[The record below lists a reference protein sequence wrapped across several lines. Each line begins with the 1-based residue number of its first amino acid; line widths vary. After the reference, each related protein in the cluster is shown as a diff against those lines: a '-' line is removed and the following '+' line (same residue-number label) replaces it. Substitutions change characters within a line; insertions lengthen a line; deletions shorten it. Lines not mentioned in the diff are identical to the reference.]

1 MIRNVVAVALGGAI
15 GAVARWAL
23 GEWFPDGGGFPWT
36 TFMINVVGSFLLAL
50 LPAAAVVLAHPRWPV
65 FLGTGVLGGFTT
77 LSTYAEQGR
86 SMIADGSPWLAFL
99 YLAGTLLACLVAVMV
114 AQRFST
120 PAAQQEFEDD
130 EGDE

>member
-23 GEWFPDGGGFPWT
+23 GEWLPDGSGFPWT
-36 TFMINVVGSFLLAL
+36 TFAINVSGSFLLAL

-77 LSTYAEQGR
+77 LSSYAEQGR
-86 SMIADGSPWLAFL
+86 SLVADGRPWLAFL
-99 YLAGTLLACLVAVMV
+99 YLAGTLVACLLAVLL
-114 AQRFST
+114 AQQFSSA
-120 PAAQQEFEDD
+120 AAQQEFEDD